1 MSTSGYAGWPPR
13 CRSSRGPKRVA
24 ERPSTAFCER
34 PSELSD
40 ASRAIARAASD
51 ELCVASG
58 GAAGSRTPDLFDANE
73 ARYQLR
79 YSPECPPRIPG
90 RWFRDVSVV
99 DGPAVLE
106 DAVELAHLGGRL
118 HRDSGLDR
126 RGRLLRHLWLGLRLG
141 LRLGLCLRLRL
152 RRRRVGPA
160 LRRLGL

>member
-13 CRSSRGPKRVA
+13 CRSSRRPKRMG

-34 PSELSD
+34 PSESSD

-51 ELCVASG
+51 KLRVASG

-90 RWFRDVSVV
+90 RRIRDVSVV
-99 DGPAVLE
+99 DRPTVLE
-106 DAVELAHLGGRL
+106 DAVELAHLGR
-118 HRDSGLDR
+118 
-126 RGRLLRHLWLGLRLG
+126 
-141 LRLGLCLRLRL
+141 RLRL
-152 RRRRVGPA
+152 DARC
-160 LRRLGL
+160 GLLDPV